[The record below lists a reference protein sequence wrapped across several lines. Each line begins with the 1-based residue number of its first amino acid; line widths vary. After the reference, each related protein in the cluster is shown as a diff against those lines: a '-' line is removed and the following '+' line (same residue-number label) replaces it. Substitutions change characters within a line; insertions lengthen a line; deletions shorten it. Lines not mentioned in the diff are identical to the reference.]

1 VRLDHLLSKEQR
13 PGNSRSISQLTTSY
27 SVSSD
32 ALSRRRHL
40 PPGWDKWK
48 LVNLC
53 SVFWAHYLV
62 AQRARRP
69 RRGPTYLLTV
79 ARIRNPEVLSGLP
92 VLLENCIASTSILFS
107 KLQEPTVDAL
117 APEADEGRG

>member
-1 VRLDHLLSKEQR
+1 MRLDHLLSKEQR

-27 SVSSD
+27 SASSD
-32 ALSRRRHL
+32 AFPVVGICLQVGIGGNWATSVPFSGLTILWPSGRAG
-40 PPGWDKWK
+40 PGGD
-48 LVNLC
+48 
-53 SVFWAHYLV
+53 F
-62 AQRARRP
+62 
-69 RRGPTYLLTV
+69 TYLLAV
-79 ARIRNPEVLSGLP
+79 ARTRTLLFQGFR